1 MARWLGSARV
11 IWFSILVLGL
21 PQFLAALAEPGWRV
35 ALVPIGFASMFCAG
49 VVYNVAQIS
58 YRQAIC
64 PPRLMGR
71 MNAAVRW
78 IVWGTMPVGAL
89 IGGALGSAIGVR
101 PTLWI
106 ALAGSWAAG
115 FWVYFSPLRRMRD
128 VPRAQEPEPAAALT

>member
-1 MARWLGSARV
+1 
-11 IWFSILVLGL
+11 
-21 PQFLAALAEPGWRV
+21 
-35 ALVPIGFASMFCAG
+35 
-49 VVYNVAQIS
+49 
-58 YRQAIC
+58 
-64 PPRLMGR
+64 
-71 MNAAVRW
+71 
-78 IVWGTMPVGAL
+78 MPVGAL

>member
-1 MARWLGSARV
+1 M
-11 IWFSILVLGL
+11 LVFGL
-21 PQFLAALAEPGWRV
+21 PQFLPALAEPGWRV
-35 ALVPIGFASMFCAG
+35 ALVPIGFATAFFAA

-78 IVWGTMPVGAL
+78 IVWGTMPLGAL
-89 IGGALGSAIGVR
+89 IGGALGTAIGVR

-106 ALAGSWAAG
+106 GLIGSWAAG

-128 VPRAQEPEPAAALT
+128 VPQPREPEPTAALA